1 MNALAPTGL
10 PCRLRFRPKGVEGP
24 DDIET
29 RHNLLRQFGYER

>member
-1 MNALAPTGL
+1 MNDLAPTGF
-10 PCRLRFRPKGVEGP
+10 PADPGSRPQGVEGP